1 MDDSYDTIVQLLKD
15 RAAAEGDRPF
25 LHFEGNQISYR
36 ELDLL
41 TNRVG
46 NGLAALGVAKGD
58 TVCLMLPNCLEFVY
72 SWLGLA
78 KVGAVEVPVNTAHKG
93 DMLSYLINDSDAKVL
108 IIDARYLDRIKLIE
122 DELPHLETLVIWA
135 EEPHAPVDFKRL
147 RCISYN
153 ELYSSDAELEDINLT
168 AKDEFCILYT
178 SGTTGPSKGVVM
190 PHRYVIHTCFSNAA
204 QLGYTR
210 EEVLY
215 TCLPL
220 FHGNAQILAVLP
232 ALVVSGQVHL
242 YRRFSAGRFWEE
254 INNCGATVTNLPG
267 SVISILL
274 KQPPSAKDRAHT
286 LKKVFTAGTPKAALE
301 QFEERFGITIYEGYG
316 STECGMILMN
326 TVEDRR
332 PGSIGKPTDGYR
344 VAVFDDDDNA
354 LPAGSK
360 GELVTRPE
368 KPFCMMKWYYKMP
381 DKTMEACR
389 NLWFHTGDYAYY
401 DEDGYYYFVDRKKD
415 VIRRRG
421 ENISSFEVERAV
433 NSHPKVL
440 ESAALAIPDP
450 LGEYEVKVV
459 AVPRPETELG
469 YEELIAFCQE
479 RMADFMVPRYLE
491 FKSALPK
498 TPTDRVE
505 KYKLRQEGI
514 NAATWDRLATGK

>member
-1 MDDSYDTIVQLLKD
+1 MRTEYDTIVQMLKD
-15 RAAAEGDRPF
+15 RASEEGDRPF
-25 LHFEGNQISYR
+25 LYFEGKEVSFAGM
-36 ELDLL
+36 DLI
-41 TNRVG
+41 TNRVA
-46 NGLAALGVAKGD
+46 NSFAKLGVAKGD
-58 TVCLMLPNCLEFVY
+58 TVGLMLPNCLEFVY
-72 SWLGLA
+72 AWLGMS
-78 KVGAVEVPVNTAHKG
+78 KIGAVEVPVNTAHKG
-93 DMLSYLINDSDAKVL
+93 DMLSYLINDSNAKVL
-108 IIDARYLDRIKLIE
+108 VIDSRYLERIKLIE
-122 DELPHLETLVIWA
+122 DELLHLETLVVWD
-135 EEPHAPVDFKRL
+135 EEPYEPLYFKRL
-147 RCISYN
+147 SIVSFD
-153 ELYSSDAELEDINLT
+153 ELYEGSEELEDVGLT
-168 AKDEFCILYT
+168 AQDEFCILYT

-190 PHRYVIHTCFSNAA
+190 PHRYVVHTCVSNAA

-210 EEVLY
+210 DEVLY

-232 ALVVSGQVHL
+232 ALVVGAKVHL
-242 YRRFSAGRFWEE
+242 FRRFSAGRFWNEV
-254 INNCGATVTNLPG
+254 NACGATVTNLPG

-274 KQPPSAKDRAHT
+274 KQPPTGKDRKHT

-301 QFEERFGITIYEGYG
+301 QFEERFGAKIYEGYG

-326 TVEDRR
+326 TVKDRR

-344 VAVFDDDDNA
+344 VAVFDDNDNE
-354 LPAGSK
+354 LPARIK

-368 KPFCMMKWYYKMP
+368 KPFCMMKWYYNMP

-389 NLWFHTGDYAYY
+389 NLWFHTGDYAYR

-421 ENISSFEVERAV
+421 ENISSFEVERSV
-433 NSHPKVL
+433 NAHPKVL

-459 AVPRPETELG
+459 VVPRSGVELE
-469 YEELIAFCQE
+469 YDELIAFCRE

-491 FKSALPK
+491 FKDALPK